1 MSGDAFL
8 NRASG
13 TFSETSKEWVIS
25 GDQWSQTYYQ
35 WRDGKLYWVENDNK
49 EQQYTERELDIDAFV
64 RQHAAATTAPYAE
77 MVAFLV
83 SQTRPSTTSA

>member
-1 MSGDAFL
+1 MSDAFL

-13 TFSETSKEWVIS
+13 TFSETTKQWVLS

-49 EQQYTERELDIDAFV
+49 EQQYTERELAIDAFV
-64 RQHAAATTAPYAE
+64 REHAAATTAPYAE

-83 SQTRPSTTSA
+83 ARRDLVP